1 VRLGRENN
9 KHGQNSNRQVRV
21 REHTGG
27 ELVSCDTL
35 KSSRS
40 NRQASVE
47 YCLARYICDPTSK
60 KQIDLDIAGLIRDS
74 EFVRN
79 SKTEPIAI
87 TEVFESSATKLETR
101 FCLCFFPANTVDC
114 YQQESCCFCT
124 RIILLCSIRH
134 DALCRQPICFAFE

>member
-9 KHGQNSNRQVRV
+9 KHGQSSNRQVRV

-40 NRQASVE
+40 NRQASSVQTVE
-47 YCLARYICDPTSK
+47 YCRARYICDPISNK
-60 KQIDLDIAGLIRDS
+60 HIDLDIAGLIRDS

-79 SKTEPIAI
+79 SKTQPIAI

-101 FCLCFFPANTVDC
+101 FCLCFFLQT
-114 YQQESCCFCT
+114 Q
-124 RIILLCSIRH
+124 
-134 DALCRQPICFAFE
+134 